1 MIYQEDVFYNVY
13 LLKSKKTVKKM
24 KVRSSIK
31 KICQNC
37 RQIRRKGQLFII
49 CKNPKHKQRQK
60 RTPQKIYGFYCSY

>member
-1 MIYQEDVFYNVY
+1 
-13 LLKSKKTVKKM
+13 M

-49 CKNPKHKQRQK
+49 CENPKHKQRQK
-60 RTPQKIYGFYCSY
+60 RAPKKIYGFYCLYKSNF